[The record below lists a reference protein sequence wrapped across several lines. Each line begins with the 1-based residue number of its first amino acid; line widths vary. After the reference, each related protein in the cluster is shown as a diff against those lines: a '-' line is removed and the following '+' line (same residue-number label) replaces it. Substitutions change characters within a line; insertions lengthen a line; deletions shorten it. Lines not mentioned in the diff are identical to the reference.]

1 MRLMMNSEEIKMNI
15 SRSQDKIVD
24 MITALVKS
32 QVSASEGVIKNWVQ
46 DKASDVM
53 GHVDA
58 SKDVITTKVEDKA
71 GDVKQH
77 ATALKEEI

>member
-1 MRLMMNSEEIKMNI
+1 
-15 SRSQDKIVD
+15 
-24 MITALVKS
+24 
-32 QVSASEGVIKNWVQ
+32 
-46 DKASDVM
+46 M

-77 ATALKEEI
+77 ATALKEEIEAKVVMEAHVLKDKITTSENIILDKLIKKD